1 MLTVLGATAAEDR
14 AYSALV
20 ASVSASEDD
29 LARSTGLSPEEV
41 RTALTSLGG
50 RGLVDRLADAPTRFV
65 AASPGLVEAMVSE
78 RLAELHEAQR
88 VLDGLAS
95 QYRANSLVRTAD
107 GVFEIIRGEAAL
119 RRCSLGLLRSAQSEV
134 LNLIKPPLI
143 AVQPQEQIGPGESV
157 RNRIICDTRALQQP
171 GMTEAL
177 REGLLAGDEARVHPK
192 LPIKLLA
199 VDRGAALLPLAQQD
213 TTPIGVLVHESAVLD
228 AVLALFEHVWA
239 TAIPLHLDGSR
250 NGAAGSSVLSDDDRE
265 LLSLLL
271 AGLSDEAI
279 AMHHK
284 LSVRTVQ
291 RKVHAL
297 MDAANVRTRMQ
308 LAWEAAHRGW
318 LGDVD
323 LDPPDEVA
331 VAALRNGDKLEL

>member
-1 MLTVLGATAAEDR
+1 M
-14 AYSALV
+14 
-20 ASVSASEDD
+20 
-29 LARSTGLSPEEV
+29 
-41 RTALTSLGG
+41 
-50 RGLVDRLADAPTRFV
+50 
-65 AASPGLVEAMVSE
+65 
-78 RLAELHEAQR
+78 
-88 VLDGLAS
+88 
-95 QYRANSLVRTAD
+95 
-107 GVFEIIRGEAAL
+107 
-119 RRCSLGLLRSAQSEV
+119 

-157 RNRIICDTRALQQP
+157 GNRIIYETCALKQP
-171 GMTEAL
+171 GMTQAL

-199 VDRGAALLPLAQQD
+199 VDRAAALLPLAQQD

-318 LGDVD
+318 LGDVN
-323 LDPPDEVA
+323 LGPPEQAPV
-331 VAALRNGDKLEL
+331 VAAGNGDKPEL